1 MTAVLQTT
9 TIRRPATAFTAVQ
22 RPTLVALPAVEA
34 APRTRLRLTRRGRV
48 VLTSLAVIPAVLAA
62 VLLGTLVPSVAG
74 NADAVSQQVDYATL
88 YAGQTLWSIAETIA
102 PSEDPREVVD
112 KIAAVGSAVFVP
124 AMSGAEPW
132 TGSNMLG

>member
-112 KIAAVGSAVFVP
+112 KILRMNGFTTVDIPVGTRLAVPSYD
-124 AMSGAEPW
+124 S
-132 TGSNMLG
+132 